1 VAGTARPV
9 RARGG
14 AAGARWEGAGA
25 RRPGAGAGSRGGE
38 QGVRCRQGQAR
49 VAGSRT
55 RACREPLITIPH
67 KQARGDPHVGADP
80 LARCREN

>member
-1 VAGTARPV
+1 MAGTARPV

-38 QGVRCRQGQAR
+38 QDAGVQRRPACA
-49 VAGSRT
+49 ASLSSPFRT
-55 RACREPLITIPH
+55 SKHEEILMWEQTH
-67 KQARGDPHVGADP
+67 
-80 LARCREN
+80 